1 MYMRAIRR
9 IFWSG
14 IIVAI
19 LLLLLVADAPPPED
33 FDTRLSSLVSGQH
46 FDFVSW
52 TFDALGQKV
61 SAAIAAEPN
70 YLSTDSQKEIVLETF
85 QLLERALQLEREIDE
100 IFADPNVDNPTAAS
114 AAQTAELESTRAE
127 LDTLQPLGEAIL
139 QEQISLVLSEEGF
152 SPLGQIIP
160 PVSFH
165 ITELPGMLIVSPRD
179 HIERTA
185 SISLK
190 PGLTDADEAA
200 VLEERVASEL
210 DVSTLVVPLGG
221 LATFPTMIY
230 ETRNLNYVIEVGV
243 HEWVHNY
250 LTLRPL
256 GIQYD
261 ASPALF
267 TMNETTASIVDKEVG
282 IRVVERFYPERY
294 IPPPLPRPTPLTDA
308 TAAST
313 PTGVTSPT
321 PEGVTSLTPTPD
333 PAVFNFRAEMR
344 KTRVRVDEL
353 LAAGQVEA
361 AEAYMEERREL
372 FVANGYHIRKL
383 NQAYF
388 AFHGSYADQPGAAG
402 EDPVGPAV
410 VELRAQSKSL
420 KEFLETMAWITSF
433 DELEQTLATGGE

>member
-1 MYMRAIRR
+1 MDMRAIRR
-9 IFWSG
+9 IFGSG

-19 LLLLLVADAPPPED
+19 LLLLLAADAPPPED
-33 FDTRLSSLVSGQH
+33 FDMRLSSLVSGQH

-52 TFDALGQKV
+52 TFAALGQKV

-70 YLSTDSQKEIVLETF
+70 YLPADSQKEIVIETF
-85 QLLERALQLEREIDE
+85 QLLERALQLEQEIDE
-100 IFADPNVDNPTAAS
+100 LFADPNVDEPNAAS
-114 AAQTAELESTRAE
+114 AAQAAELESTRAE
-127 LDTLQPLGEAIL
+127 LAALQPLAEAIL

-152 SPLGQIIP
+152 SPLGQVLP

-200 VLEERVASEL
+200 VLEEQVASEL

-230 ETRNLNYVIEVGV
+230 ETHNLNYVIEVGV

-256 GIQYD
+256 GIQFN

-282 IRVVERFYPERY
+282 LRVVERFYPERY
-294 IPPPLPRPTPLTDA
+294 VPPSPPPGPTPLPDA
-308 TAAST
+308 TPA
-313 PTGVTSPT
+313 P
-321 PEGVTSLTPTPD
+321 TPTPD
-333 PAVFNFRAEMR
+333 PDVFDFRAEMR
-344 KTRVRVDEL
+344 ETRVRVDEL
-353 LAAGQVEA
+353 LAAGQVDA
-361 AEAYMEERREL
+361 AEAYMEERRKI
-372 FVANGYHIRKL
+372 FVTNGYHIRKL

-410 VELRAQSKSL
+410 VELRAQSNSL
-420 KEFLETMAWITSF
+420 KEFMETMAWITSF
-433 DELEQTLATGGE
+433 DKLQQTLAAASK